1 LLSRINLQDDGR
13 TPLHEAVINGDAAT
27 VEALIVAG
35 GPNLIDIRDAVGCT
49 MK

>member
-1 LLSRINLQDDGR
+1 LLSRINLQRGR

-27 VEALIVAG
+27 VEALIVAA
-35 GPNLIDIRDAVGCT
+35 GPELIDIKDRVGCT